1 MLGVRWYGEVE
12 FTMAIIKVGML
23 VALIIFGLIADLGGV
38 PGHREFTGGKHW
50 RVAPFND
57 TFRGVT
63 PPSLA
68 SFLGFFSVLIKASF
82 SFAGIECVG
91 LLAGEAQNPRRTLRG
106 CIRTIFYRIGGL
118 YVVSIIIIGLNIRY
132 DDPDLLSANELGGS
146 TAASSPFVL
155 IAKRAG
161 VPILAHIIN
170 AVVVTSAWSAGN
182 ESLYGLSRC
191 LMGMTRNGF
200 GLNCFLYTTKQG
212 VPWVGVAIGGVF
224 GLLGYLSLSDGSSQ
238 AFNWLSDLT
247 GLFNLVNWASI
258 CFCFIRFKAACDRQG
273 VDRHKFILRVWCQ
286 PCLAYAAITC
296 FLIVL
301 VFSGFKAFVPVF
313 DYKAFLAN
321 YISIPVVLLTWAGWW
336 IYRRDQLVPLDE
348 IDLSEGPA
356 AALVSTK
363 YAQQHVIA

>member
-1 MLGVRWYGEVE
+1 
-12 FTMAIIKVGML
+12 MAIIKISML
-23 VALIIFGLIADLGGV
+23 LALIIFGLIANLGGV
-38 PGHREFTGGKHW
+38 PGHRQFTGGKHW
-50 RVAPFND
+50 REAPFND
-57 TFRGVT
+57 SFLGVT

-82 SFAGIECVG
+82 SFAGIEAVG
-91 LLAGEAQNPRRTLRG
+91 LLAGEAQNPRRTLRT
-106 CIRTIFYRIGGL
+106 CVRTIFYRIGGL
-118 YVVSIIIIGLNIRY
+118 YVISILIIGLNIGY
-132 DDPDLLSANELGGS
+132 DDPDLLSANELGGD

-161 VPILAHIIN
+161 VPVLAHIIN

-200 GLNCFLYTTKQG
+200 GLQCFLYTTKHG
-212 VPWVGVAIGGVF
+212 VPWVGVTIGGVF

-247 GLFNLVNWASI
+247 GLFNLVNWAAI
-258 CFCFIRFKAACDRQG
+258 CFCFIRFKSACDRQG
-273 VDRHKFILRVWCQ
+273 LDRRRFILRVWCQ
-286 PCLAYAAITC
+286 PYLAYAAIAC

-301 VFSGFKAFVPVF
+301 VFSGFKVFIPVF
-313 DYKAFLAN
+313 SYKDFLAN
-321 YISIPVVLLTWAGWW
+321 YISIPVVVIAWGGWW
-336 IYRRDQLVPLDE
+336 IYKRDKWVALDD

-356 AALVSTK
+356 AALAGTK
-363 YAQQHVIA
+363 YADQHVLS